1 MAFYRQDPEM
11 ASCLK
16 GILDRFEKEGRPS
29 LQKNIAITW
38 IRYDNTSPS
47 PSSGYGTGWNSN
59 KNYYP
64 ASIVKIVY
72 ALATKIWIKKDLI
85 VDSEEI
91 RRALYEMVANSN
103 KSYYPASIV
112 KIVYALATQIW
123 IKKDL
128 IVDSEELRRA
138 LYEMVANSNNDATS
152 YILDLL
158 TGTTSGP
165 SLNEQNFKAWK
176 TQRNVINNWLE
187 QLQWP
192 EIKNW
197 NCSQKTWNEG
207 PFGREKDFY
216 GENNENRNSMTTDGS
231 ARIFESLMT
240 KEMLP
245 KVASEKLIKNF
256 LRSLDPFIR
265 KQDLNNQ
272 VDGFLGEGLPYASK
286 LWSKA
291 GLMSEVRHDV
301 AWWEAPNKNP
311 MLVAVFTIGEKLVKD
326 RFLLPAIGSELNKL
340 AI

>member
-38 IRYDNTSPS
+38 IRYNNQTPS

-72 ALATKIWIKKDLI
+72 ALA
-85 VDSEEI
+85 S
-91 RRALYEMVANSN
+91 
-103 KSYYPASIV
+103 
-112 KIVYALATQIW
+112 QIW

-128 IVDSEELRRA
+128 IINSDELRRA
-138 LYEMVANSNNDATS
+138 LYEMIANSNNDATS

-165 SLNEQNFKAWK
+165 SLNEQNFEAWK
-176 TQRNVINNWLE
+176 IQRKLINNWLE
-187 QLQWP
+187 ELQWP

-216 GENNENRNSMTTDGS
+216 GQSNENRNMMTTEGS

-240 KEMLP
+240 NEMIQ
-245 KVASEKLIKNF
+245 KGENKHFKKIF
-256 LRSLDPFIR
+256 QRSLDPVSR
-265 KQDLNNQ
+265 KKDLENQ
-272 VDGFLGEGLPYASK
+272 VDGFLGEGIPLTSQ

-301 AWWEAPNKNP
+301 AWWVAPKKNP
-311 MLVAVFTIGEKLVKD
+311 MLAVVFMTGKELVKD
-326 RFLLPAIGSELNKL
+326 QFLLPAISSELNKL

>member
-16 GILDRFEKEGRPS
+16 GILDRFEKEGRPN

-38 IRYDNTSPS
+38 IRYDNQTPSTSN
-47 PSSGYGTGWNSN
+47 GYGTGWNSN

-72 ALATKIWIKKDLI
+72 A
-85 VDSEEI
+85 V
-91 RRALYEMVANSN
+91 
-103 KSYYPASIV
+103 
-112 KIVYALATQIW
+112 ATQIW
-123 IKKDL
+123 IQKDL

-138 LYEMVANSNNDATS
+138 LFEMIANSSNDATS

-165 SLNEQNFKAWK
+165 CLNEQNFESWK
-176 TQRNVINNWLE
+176 IQRKLINNWLE
-187 QLQWP
+187 QLQWS
-192 EIKNW
+192 EVKNW

-216 GENNENRNSMTTDGS
+216 GKNNENRNSMTTDGS

-240 KEMLP
+240 NEIIP
-245 KVASEKLIKNF
+245 KVENEHLKQIF
-256 LRSLDPFIR
+256 QRSLDPVSR
-265 KQDLNNQ
+265 KKDLENQ
-272 VDGFLGEGLPYASK
+272 VDGFLGEGLPFASK

-301 AWWEAPNKNP
+301 AWWKAPNKNP
-311 MLVAVFTIGEKLVKD
+311 MLAVVFTTGKELVKD
-326 RFLLPAIGSELNKL
+326 QFLLPAISSELNKL

>member
-1 MAFYRQDPEM
+1 MAFYRKAPEM
-11 ASCLK
+11 AYCLK
-16 GILDRFEKEGRPS
+16 GLLDRFEKEGRPN
-29 LQKNIAITW
+29 LQENIAITC
-38 IRYDNTSPS
+38 IRYDKQSPS
-47 PSSGYGTGWNSN
+47 TSSGYGTGWNSN
-59 KNYYP
+59 RNFYP
-64 ASIVKIVY
+64 ASVVKIVY
-72 ALATKIWIKKDLI
+72 ALATHVWL
-85 VDSEEI
+85 
-91 RRALYEMVANSN
+91 
-103 KSYYPASIV
+103 
-112 KIVYALATQIW
+112 QQ
-123 IKKDL
+123 DL

-138 LYEMVANSNNDATS
+138 LHEMIANSNNDATS

-165 SLNEQNFKAWK
+165 SLNDSNYQAWK
-176 TQRNVINNWLE
+176 IQRQLINNWLE
-187 QLQWP
+187 ELQWS
-192 EIKNW
+192 EIQNW

-245 KVASEKLIKNF
+245 KLASEHLIKVF
-256 LRSLDPFIR
+256 HRSLDPVIR

>member
-11 ASCLK
+11 AYCLK
-16 GILDRFEKEGRPS
+16 GLLDRFEKEGRPN
-29 LQKNIAITW
+29 LQENIAITC
-38 IRYDNTSPS
+38 IRYDKKSPS
-47 PSSGYGTGWNSN
+47 TSSGYGTGWNSN
-59 KNYYP
+59 RNFYP
-64 ASIVKIVY
+64 ASV
-72 ALATKIWIKKDLI
+72 
-85 VDSEEI
+85 
-91 RRALYEMVANSN
+91 
-103 KSYYPASIV
+103 V
-112 KIVYALATQIW
+112 KIVYALATQVW
-123 IKKDL
+123 LQQDL

-138 LYEMVANSNNDATS
+138 LHEMIANSNNDATS

-165 SLNEQNFKAWK
+165 SLNKSNYQAWK
-176 TQRNVINNWLE
+176 IQRQLINNWLE
-187 QLQWP
+187 ELQWP

>member
-11 ASCLK
+11 AYCLK
-16 GILDRFEKEGRPS
+16 GLLDRFEKEGRPN
-29 LQKNIAITW
+29 LQENIAITC
-38 IRYDNTSPS
+38 IRYDKQSPS
-47 PSSGYGTGWNSN
+47 TSSGYGTGWNSN
-59 KNYYP
+59 RNFYP
-64 ASIVKIVY
+64 ASV
-72 ALATKIWIKKDLI
+72 
-85 VDSEEI
+85 
-91 RRALYEMVANSN
+91 
-103 KSYYPASIV
+103 V
-112 KIVYALATQIW
+112 KIVYALATQVW
-123 IKKDL
+123 LQQDL

-138 LYEMVANSNNDATS
+138 LHEMIANSNNDATS

-165 SLNEQNFKAWK
+165 SLNKSNYQAWK
-176 TQRNVINNWLE
+176 IQRQLINNWLE
-187 QLQWP
+187 ELQWS
-192 EIKNW
+192 EIQNW

-272 VDGFLGEGLPYASK
+272 VDGFLGEGLPYSSK

>member
-38 IRYDNTSPS
+38 IRYNNQNPS
-47 PSSGYGTGWNSN
+47 PSNGYGTGWNSN

-72 ALATKIWIKKDLI
+72 ALASQIWIQKDLI
-85 VDSEEI
+85 I
-91 RRALYEMVANSN
+91 NS
-103 KSYYPASIV
+103 
-112 KIVYALATQIW
+112 
-123 IKKDL
+123 D
-128 IVDSEELRRA
+128 ELRRA
-138 LYEMVANSNNDATS
+138 LYEMIANSNNDATS

-165 SLNEQNFKAWK
+165 SLNEQNFEAWK
-176 TQRNVINNWLE
+176 IQRKLVNNWLE
-187 QLQWP
+187 ELQWP

-216 GENNENRNSMTTDGS
+216 GESNENRNRMSTEGI
-231 ARIFESLMT
+231 ARIFESFMT
-240 KEMLP
+240 NAMIQ
-245 KVASEKLIKNF
+245 KVENENLKKVF
-256 LRSLDPFIR
+256 QRSLDPVSR
-265 KQDLNNQ
+265 KKDLENQ
-272 VDGFLGEGLPYASK
+272 IDGFLGEGLPLASK
-286 LWSKA
+286 IWSKA

-301 AWWEAPNKNP
+301 AWWKAPNKNP
-311 MLVAVFTIGEKLVKD
+311 MLAVVFTTGKELVKD
-326 RFLLPAIGSELNKL
+326 QFLLPAISSEFNKL

>member
-1 MAFYRQDPEM
+1 MAFYRKDPEM
-11 ASCLK
+11 AYCLK
-16 GILDRFEKEGRPS
+16 GLLDRFEKEGRPN
-29 LQKNIAITW
+29 LQEKIAITC
-38 IRYDNTSPS
+38 IRYDKQSPS
-47 PSSGYGTGWNSN
+47 SSSGYGTGWNSN
-59 KNYYP
+59 RNFYP
-64 ASIVKIVY
+64 ASV
-72 ALATKIWIKKDLI
+72 
-85 VDSEEI
+85 
-91 RRALYEMVANSN
+91 
-103 KSYYPASIV
+103 V
-112 KIVYALATQIW
+112 KIVYALATQVW
-123 IKKDL
+123 IQQDL

-138 LYEMVANSNNDATS
+138 LHEMIANSNNDATS

-165 SLNEQNFKAWK
+165 SLNKSNYQAW
-176 TQRNVINNWLE
+176 TIQRQLINNWLE
-187 QLQWP
+187 ELQWP
-192 EIKNW
+192 EIQNW

-216 GENNENRNSMTTDGS
+216 GENNKNRNSMTTDGS

-256 LRSLDPFIR
+256 LRSLDPVIR

>member
-38 IRYDNTSPS
+38 IRYNNQNPS
-47 PSSGYGTGWNSN
+47 PSNGYGTGWNSN

-72 ALATKIWIKKDLI
+72 ALASQIWIQKDLI
-85 VDSEEI
+85 I
-91 RRALYEMVANSN
+91 NS
-103 KSYYPASIV
+103 
-112 KIVYALATQIW
+112 
-123 IKKDL
+123 D
-128 IVDSEELRRA
+128 ELRRA
-138 LYEMVANSNNDATS
+138 LYEMIANSNNDATS

-165 SLNEQNFKAWK
+165 SLNEQNFEAWK
-176 TQRNVINNWLE
+176 IQRKLINNWLE
-187 QLQWP
+187 ELQWP

-207 PFGREKDFY
+207 PFGRERDFY
-216 GENNENRNSMTTDGS
+216 GKSNENRNRMTTEGS

-240 KEMLP
+240 NEMLP
-245 KVASEKLIKNF
+245 KVDSDKFIKVF
-256 LRSLDPFIR
+256 QRSLDPISR
-265 KQDLNNQ
+265 KKDLENQ
-272 VDGFLGEGLPYASK
+272 VDGFLGEGLPLASK

-301 AWWEAPNKNP
+301 AWWKAPNKNP
-311 MLVAVFTIGEKLVKD
+311 MLAVVFTTGKELVKD
-326 RFLLPAIGSELNKL
+326 QFLLPAISSELNKL

>member
-11 ASCLK
+11 AYCLK
-16 GILDRFEKEGRPS
+16 GLLDRFEKEGRPN
-29 LQKNIAITW
+29 LQENIAITC
-38 IRYDNTSPS
+38 IRYDKQSPS
-47 PSSGYGTGWNSN
+47 TSSGYGTGWNSN
-59 KNYYP
+59 RNFYP
-64 ASIVKIVY
+64 ASV
-72 ALATKIWIKKDLI
+72 
-85 VDSEEI
+85 
-91 RRALYEMVANSN
+91 
-103 KSYYPASIV
+103 V
-112 KIVYALATQIW
+112 KIVYALATQVW
-123 IKKDL
+123 LQQDL

-138 LYEMVANSNNDATS
+138 LHEMIANSNNDATS

-165 SLNEQNFKAWK
+165 SLNKSNYQAW
-176 TQRNVINNWLE
+176 TIQRQLINNWLE
-187 QLQWP
+187 ELQWS
-192 EIKNW
+192 EIQNW

-311 MLVAVFTIGEKLVKD
+311 MLVAVFTVGEKLVKD

>member
-1 MAFYRQDPEM
+1 MTIQRQ
-11 ASCLK
+11 L
-16 GILDRFEKEGRPS
+16 
-29 LQKNIAITW
+29 
-38 IRYDNTSPS
+38 
-47 PSSGYGTGWNSN
+47 
-59 KNYYP
+59 
-64 ASIVKIVY
+64 
-72 ALATKIWIKKDLI
+72 
-85 VDSEEI
+85 
-91 RRALYEMVANSN
+91 
-103 KSYYPASIV
+103 
-112 KIVYALATQIW
+112 
-123 IKKDL
+123 
-128 IVDSEELRRA
+128 
-138 LYEMVANSNNDATS
+138 
-152 YILDLL
+152 
-158 TGTTSGP
+158 
-165 SLNEQNFKAWK
+165 
-176 TQRNVINNWLE
+176 INNWLE
-187 QLQWP
+187 ELQWP
-192 EIKNW
+192 EVKNW

-216 GENNENRNSMTTDGS
+216 GENNENRNSMTTEGS

>member
-11 ASCLK
+11 AYCLK
-16 GILDRFEKEGRPS
+16 GLLDRFEKEGRPY
-29 LQKNIAITW
+29 LQENIAITC
-38 IRYDNTSPS
+38 IRYDKQSPS
-47 PSSGYGTGWNSN
+47 TSSGYGTGWNSN
-59 KNYYP
+59 RNFYP
-64 ASIVKIVY
+64 ASV
-72 ALATKIWIKKDLI
+72 
-85 VDSEEI
+85 
-91 RRALYEMVANSN
+91 
-103 KSYYPASIV
+103 V
-112 KIVYALATQIW
+112 KIVYALATQVW
-123 IKKDL
+123 LQQDL

-138 LYEMVANSNNDATS
+138 LHEMIANSNNDATS

-165 SLNEQNFKAWK
+165 SLNKSNYQAW
-176 TQRNVINNWLE
+176 TIQRQLINNWLE
-187 QLQWP
+187 ELQWP

-231 ARIFESLMT
+231 ARIFETLMT

>member
-29 LQKNIAITW
+29 LKKNIAITC
-38 IRYDNTSPS
+38 IRYDNQIPS
-47 PSSGYGTGWNSN
+47 PSNGYGTGWNSN

-72 ALATKIWIKKDLI
+72 ALATQVWIKKDLI
-85 VDSEEI
+85 VDSF
-91 RRALYEMVANSN
+91 
-103 KSYYPASIV
+103 
-112 KIVYALATQIW
+112 
-123 IKKDL
+123 
-128 IVDSEELRRA
+128 ELKRA

-152 YILDLL
+152 YILDVL

-165 SLNEQNFKAWK
+165 SLNAQSFQAWK
-176 TQRNVINNWLE
+176 IQRQLINNWLE
-187 QLQWP
+187 ELQWS
-192 EIKNW
+192 EIKDW

-216 GENNENRNSMTTDGS
+216 GESNENRNRMSTEGI

-240 KEMLP
+240 NEMLP
-245 KVASEKLIKNF
+245 KVENEYLLKIF
-256 LRSLDPFIR
+256 QRSLDPVRR
-265 KQDLNNQ
+265 KKDLDNQ
-272 VDGFLGEGLPYASK
+272 VDGFLGEGLPLASK

-301 AWWEAPNKNP
+301 AWWQAPNKNP
-311 MLVAVFTIGEKLVKD
+311 MLAVVFTTGKELVKD
-326 RFLLPAIGSELNKL
+326 QFLLPAISSELNKL

>member
-11 ASCLK
+11 AYCLK
-16 GILDRFEKEGRPS
+16 GLLDRFEKEGRPN
-29 LQKNIAITW
+29 LQENIAITC
-38 IRYDNTSPS
+38 IRYDKQSPS
-47 PSSGYGTGWNSN
+47 TSSGYGTGWNSN
-59 KNYYP
+59 RNFYP
-64 ASIVKIVY
+64 ASV
-72 ALATKIWIKKDLI
+72 
-85 VDSEEI
+85 
-91 RRALYEMVANSN
+91 
-103 KSYYPASIV
+103 V
-112 KIVYALATQIW
+112 KIVYALATQVW
-123 IKKDL
+123 LQQDL

-138 LYEMVANSNNDATS
+138 LHEMIANSNNDATS

-165 SLNEQNFKAWK
+165 SLNKSNYQAW
-176 TQRNVINNWLE
+176 TIQRQLINNWLE
-187 QLQWP
+187 ELQWS
-192 EIKNW
+192 EIQNW

-231 ARIFESLMT
+231 ARIFETLMT

>member
-11 ASCLK
+11 AYCLK
-16 GILDRFEKEGRPS
+16 GLLDRFEKEGRPN
-29 LQKNIAITW
+29 LQENIAITC
-38 IRYDNTSPS
+38 IRYDKQSPS
-47 PSSGYGTGWNSN
+47 TSSGYGTGWNSN
-59 KNYYP
+59 RNFYP
-64 ASIVKIVY
+64 ASVVKIVY
-72 ALATKIWIKKDLI
+72 ALATHVWL
-85 VDSEEI
+85 
-91 RRALYEMVANSN
+91 
-103 KSYYPASIV
+103 
-112 KIVYALATQIW
+112 QQ
-123 IKKDL
+123 DL

-138 LYEMVANSNNDATS
+138 LHEMIANSNNDATS

-165 SLNEQNFKAWK
+165 SLNKSNYQAW
-176 TQRNVINNWLE
+176 TIQRQLINNWLE
-187 QLQWP
+187 ELQWS
-192 EIKNW
+192 EIQNW

-245 KVASEKLIKNF
+245 KLASEHLIKVF
-256 LRSLDPFIR
+256 HRSLDPVIR

>member
-16 GILDRFEKEGRPS
+16 GILNRFAKEGRPN
-29 LQKNIAITW
+29 LQNNIAITC
-38 IRYDNTSPS
+38 IRYDNQTPS
-47 PSSGYGTGWNSN
+47 RSTGYGTGWNSY

-72 ALATKIWIKKDLI
+72 AI
-85 VDSEEI
+85 
-91 RRALYEMVANSN
+91 
-103 KSYYPASIV
+103 
-112 KIVYALATQIW
+112 ATQIW

-128 IVDSEELRRA
+128 IIDSEELRRA
-138 LYEMVANSNNDATS
+138 LFEMIANSSNDATS

-158 TGTTSGP
+158 TGTASGP
-165 SLNEQNFKAWK
+165 SLNEPNFKSWK
-176 TQRNVINNWLE
+176 IQRTLINRWLE
-187 QLQWP
+187 ELKWS

-216 GENNENRNSMTTDGS
+216 GKNNENRNSMTTDGS

-240 KEMLP
+240 NEIIP
-245 KVASEKLIKNF
+245 KGDNEHLKQLF
-256 LRSLDPFIR
+256 HRSLDPVSR
-265 KQDLNNQ
+265 KNDLENQ
-272 VDGFLGEGLPYASK
+272 VDGFLGEGLPFSSK

-301 AWWEAPNKNP
+301 AWWKAPNKNP
-311 MLVAVFTIGEKLVKD
+311 MLAVVFTTGKELVKD
-326 RFLLPAIGSELNKL
+326 QFLLPAISSELNKL

>member
-16 GILDRFEKEGRPS
+16 GILDRFEKEGRPG

-38 IRYDNTSPS
+38 IRYAYHTPS
-47 PSSGYGTGWNSN
+47 KSNGYGTGWNAN

-64 ASIVKIVY
+64 ASV
-72 ALATKIWIKKDLI
+72 
-85 VDSEEI
+85 
-91 RRALYEMVANSN
+91 
-103 KSYYPASIV
+103 V

-123 IKKDL
+123 IKKNL

-138 LYEMVANSNNDATS
+138 LFEMIANSNNDATS

-165 SLNEQNFKAWK
+165 SLNDKNFKAWRI
-176 TQRNVINNWLE
+176 QRQLINEWLE
-187 QLQWP
+187 ELQWS
-192 EIKNW
+192 EIKDW

-216 GENNENRNSMTTDGS
+216 GKNNENRNSMTTDGI

-240 KEMLP
+240 QEMLP
-245 KVASEKLIKNF
+245 KVESEKFIKNF
-256 LRSLDPFIR
+256 RRSLDPVIR
-265 KQDLNNQ
+265 KKNLENQ
-272 VDGFLGEGLPYASK
+272 VDGFLGEGLPNTSK

-301 AWWEAPNKNP
+301 AWWEAPNQNP
-311 MLVAVFTIGEKLVKD
+311 MLVAVFTVGEKFVKD
-326 RFLLPAIGSELNKL
+326 SFLLPAIGSELNKL

>member
-16 GILDRFEKEGRPS
+16 GILDRLEKEGRPS
-29 LQKNIAITW
+29 LKKNIAITW
-38 IRYDNTSPS
+38 IRYNNQTPS
-47 PSSGYGTGWNSN
+47 PSYGYGTGWNSN

-72 ALATKIWIKKDLI
+72 ALATQVWITKDLI
-85 VDSEEI
+85 NDS
-91 RRALYEMVANSN
+91 
-103 KSYYPASIV
+103 
-112 KIVYALATQIW
+112 
-123 IKKDL
+123 D
-128 IVDSEELRRA
+128 ELRRA
-138 LYEMVANSNNDATS
+138 LYEMISNSNNDATS

-158 TGTTSGP
+158 TGSTSGP
-165 SLNEQNFKAWK
+165 SLNEQNFEAWK
-176 TQRNVINNWLE
+176 IQRKLINNWLE
-187 QLQWP
+187 ELQWP

-216 GENNENRNSMTTDGS
+216 GKSNENRNRMTTAGS

-240 KEMLP
+240 NEMIQ
-245 KVASEKLIKNF
+245 KVENEHLKQVF
-256 LRSLDPFIR
+256 QRSLDPVSR
-265 KQDLNNQ
+265 KKDLENQ
-272 VDGFLGEGLPYASK
+272 VDGFLGEGLPLASK

-301 AWWEAPNKNP
+301 AWWKAPNKNP
-311 MLVAVFTIGEKLVKD
+311 MLAVVFTTGKELVKD
-326 RFLLPAIGSELNKL
+326 QFLLPAISSELNKL